1 MYVACTYAI
10 ELPCRDNNPDQ
21 LHELRSR
28 SSKQNSFAKGISAS
42 HRRSTRK
49 VKLRRSSIWSCFR
62 SPWEISTSLSYSG
75 ILSPNQDVLFPA
87 HEGNLQTGHA
97 IDRFGDPDLMAEFSV
112 EYLKQY
118 WAIVPKGRLPHT
130 ISEMMPALNLLV
142 NAAELALKANLIRAA
157 KRSEGHSSTYAL

>member
-1 MYVACTYAI
+1 MFFG
-10 ELPCRDNNPDQ
+10 
-21 LHELRSR
+21 HHG
-28 SSKQNSFAKGISAS
+28 KF
-42 HRRSTRK
+42 
-49 VKLRRSSIWSCFR
+49 
-62 SPWEISTSLSYSG
+62 STSLSYEG
-75 ILSPNQDVLFPA
+75 ILTQNQDVLFPA

-118 WAIVPKGRLPHT
+118 WVIIPKGRLPHT

-157 KRSEGHSSTYAL
+157 KRSEGHSLPTLYENLDCGHREEMERRFAYSQLNSDLKSLGV